1 MSAPL
6 KTNTPAPLTG
16 KCDWAHAMT
25 DELKSGSDDEPEIY
39 DVKVG
44 EHKQHWQAKK
54 EAKEKEVR
62 ERQQREEAECQAREE
77 AVHLEREA
85 AAVRRQ
91 EEADH

>member
-1 MSAPL
+1 M
-6 KTNTPAPLTG
+6 TG

-62 ERQQREEAECQAREE
+62 ERQQREEA
-77 AVHLEREA
+77 VHLEREA